1 MQTLIKISGKQ
12 YLVKTGDKLFIPHQD
27 TEVGNV
33 IDLKPLAQIDQDKTS
48 IQPSGNVQLKVLEH
62 LKDDKVVVFK
72 KKRRKRYQ
80 KRNGHRQLMTQ
91 VEVLSI

>member
-1 MQTLIKISGKQ
+1 MQALIEISDKQ
-12 YLVKTGDKLFIPHQD
+12 YLVKAGDKLFIPHQK

-33 IDLKPLAQIDQDKTS
+33 IDLKPLARIDQDKTS
-48 IQPSGNVQLKVLEH
+48 MQPSENVQLKVLEH
-62 LKDDKVVVFK
+62 LKDDKIVVFK

-91 VEVLSI
+91 VEVLSM

>member
-1 MQTLIKISGKQ
+1 MPALIEISDKQ
-12 YLVKTGDKLFIPHQD
+12 FLVNAGDKLFIPHQSA
-27 TEVGNV
+27 EVGNV
-33 IDLKPLAQIDQDKTS
+33 IDLEPLAQIDQDKTS
-48 IQPSGNVQLKVLEH
+48 IGPSGKVQLKVLEH
-62 LKDDKVVVFK
+62 LKDEKVIVFK

>member
-12 YLVKTGDKLFIPHQD
+12 YLVKAGDKLFIPHQD
-27 TEVGNV
+27 AEVGNV
-33 IDLKPLAQIDQDKTS
+33 IDLKPLAQVDQDKTS